1 MSALSP
7 EDLFPTGGPI
17 EESDQIGR
25 HGTIQALTGR
35 ALEGSDT
42 LLLQPRQIGKTSVT
56 RAALKHVRAEHGG
69 ITAEVDCTSADI
81 SDGPSLA
88 RALLKALRDAGGEVS
103 RGLSTRDAAA
113 TPKGII
119 DRLRS
124 ASDRAA
130 EAGLTEAQVTGPLL
144 DLLGVEAP
152 SLDDV
157 LEELAR
163 LGDTAPTTIFVDE
176 IQEIAKWADRD
187 SVEAALR
194 RFLRRG
200 DRRVALIA
208 AGSDR
213 KAAEELFAAG
223 RPLEWEFQP
232 FEVPDIDEV
241 EWHQGIVE
249 RFTRAGIRISADRIR
264 QILDE
269 TGGQPWK
276 TMLVA
281 KETLREVRGA
291 SEEEVSWTSVDAAI
305 AQARRH
311 PSWNA

>member
-1 MSALSP
+1 MTDLSP
-7 EDLFPTGGPI
+7 EDVFPTGGPI

-25 HGTIQALTGR
+25 QGTIQALTDR

-42 LLLQPRQIGKTSVT
+42 LLLQPRQIGKTSVA
-56 RAALKHVRAEHGG
+56 RAALKHVRAEHSGV
-69 ITAEVDCTSADI
+69 TAEVDCTSADI

-113 TPKGII
+113 KPKGII

-124 ASDRAA
+124 ASARAA
-130 EAGLTEAQVTGPLL
+130 EAGLAEAQITGPLL

-163 LGDTAPTTIFVDE
+163 LGDSAPTTIFVDE

-187 SVEAALR
+187 AVEAALR

-200 DRRVALIA
+200 ERRVALIA

-213 KAAEELFAAG
+213 KAAEELFAVG

-232 FEVPDIDEV
+232 FGVPEIDEV

-249 RFTRAGIRISADRIR
+249 RFTRVGIRISADRVR

-276 TMLVA
+276 TMLIA
-281 KETLREVRGA
+281 KETLREARGA
-291 SEEEVSWTSVDAAI
+291 GEEEGSWTSVDAAI

-311 PSWNA
+311 PSWNE